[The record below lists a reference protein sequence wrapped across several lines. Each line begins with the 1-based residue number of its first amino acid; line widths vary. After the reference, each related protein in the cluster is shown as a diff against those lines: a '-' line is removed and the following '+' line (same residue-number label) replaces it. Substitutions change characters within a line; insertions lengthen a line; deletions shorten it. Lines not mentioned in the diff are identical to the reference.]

1 MFFSNI
7 DMTSLEQELIQLRR
21 EFHRYPEAGWTEF
34 RTTVRIIEEL
44 TKLGLP
50 VRYGLDVHTPSSRIG
65 VPEPEQLEQLWQR
78 AAEECGNNPLLDAMR
93 GGFTGCVTVIEGTRP
108 GPTVGIRVD
117 IDCNDLTE
125 TVDPDHVPVAEGF
138 ASCHPGCMHACGHDA
153 HAAIGIGVAKILQA
167 CKDKL
172 SGKVVLIFQPGE
184 EGARGAKS
192 MVDAGILEG
201 IDYFFGGHVGLQS
214 LPTGTVCTGVTGI
227 LANQKLDVTFHGRSS
242 HAAATPEKGRNALA
256 AAATATLNLLAIP
269 PHHEGLSRVNVGT
282 LQAGTGR
289 NIIPD
294 EAFMQIETR
303 GATNNVNA
311 YMVEAAQRICMAA
324 AQMHGCTCDI
334 RPAGNSETADFDR
347 CLADRAARILTDM
360 PGISEI
366 ADKLDFGASED
377 VAVMMNAV
385 QSAGGKVTE
394 MLFPMPLKAPHH
406 NDHFDIDEGVIGLAA
421 RCFAQLALQIGNT

>member
-1 MFFSNI
+1 MFSHI
-7 DMTSLEQELIQLRR
+7 DMTSLEQELIALRR

-50 VRYGLDVHTPSSRIG
+50 VRYGLEVHNADSRID
-65 VPEPEQLEQLWQR
+65 VPDPEQLEQLWLR
-78 AAEECGNNPLLDAMR
+78 ASEECNNNPLLDGMR
-93 GGFTGCVTVIEGTRP
+93 GGFTGCVTVIEGVNP

-117 IDCNDLTE
+117 IDCNKLSE
-125 TVDPDHVPVAEGF
+125 TTDPDHVPAAEGF
-138 ASCHPGCMHACGHDA
+138 ASIHPGCMHACGHDA
-153 HAAIGIGVAKILQA
+153 HTAIGIGVAKLLCA
-167 CKDKL
+167 CREHL
-172 SGKVVLIFQPGE
+172 VGKVVLIFQPGE
-184 EGARGAKS
+184 EGLRGAKS
-192 MVDAGILEG
+192 MVNAGVLEG
-201 IDYFFGGHVGLQS
+201 IDYFFGGHIGLQS
-214 LPTGTVCTGVTGI
+214 LPTGTVCTGVTGM
-227 LANQKLDVTFHGRSS
+227 LANQKLDVTFHGLSS

-282 LQAGTGR
+282 LQAGTSR

-303 GATNNVNA
+303 GATNKVNA
-311 YMVEAAQRICMAA
+311 YMVEAANRICMAA

-334 RPAGNSETADFDR
+334 QPAGNSETTELDQSLVDHAAKI
-347 CLADRAARILTDM
+347 LADM
-360 PGISEI
+360 PGVTEI
-366 ADKLDFGASED
+366 AHNLNFGASED

-385 QSAGGKVTE
+385 QAGGGKATE

-406 NDHFDIDEGVIGLAA
+406 NDHFDIDENVICFAA
-421 RCFAQLALQIGNT
+421 RCFAQLALQIGNA

>member
-1 MFFSNI
+1 MFSHV
-7 DMTSLEQELIQLRR
+7 DMASLEQELIRLRR
-21 EFHRYPEAGWTEF
+21 DFHKYPEAGWTEF

-44 TKLGLP
+44 QKLNLP
-50 VRYGLDVHTPSSRIG
+50 VRYGLEIHSPESRTG
-65 VPEPEQLEQLWQR
+65 VPPLEKLEQMWLR
-78 AAEECGNNPLLDAMR
+78 AAEECDYNPLLEGMR
-93 GGFTGCVTVIEGTRP
+93 GGYTGCVTVIEGARP

-117 IDCNDLTE
+117 IDCNDLNE
-125 TVDPDHVPVAEGF
+125 TTDETHVPVAEGF

-153 HAAIGIGVAKILQA
+153 HAAIGIGVAKILCA
-167 CKDKL
+167 CKDQL
-172 SGKVVLIFQPGE
+172 AGKVILIFQPGE
-184 EGARGAKS
+184 EGLRGAKS
-192 MVDAGILEG
+192 MVDAGILDG
-201 IDYFFGGHVGLQS
+201 IDYFFSGHVGLQS
-214 LPTGTVCTGVTGI
+214 LPTGTVCTGVTGM
-227 LANQKLDVTFHGRSS
+227 LANQKLDVTFHGLSS

-269 PHHEGLSRVNVGT
+269 PHHEGISRVNVGT
-282 LQAGTGR
+282 LQAGTSR

-311 YMVEAAQRICMAA
+311 YMVEAAHRICQAA
-324 AQMHGCTCDI
+324 AQMHGCTCEI
-334 RPAGNSETADFDR
+334 RPTGSTETAECNR
-347 CLADRAARILTDM
+347 HLAERAAKILTGM
-360 PGISEI
+360 SGVIEI

-385 QSAGGKVTE
+385 QSAGGKATQ

-421 RCFAQLALQIGNT
+421 RCFAQLALQIGNA